1 MFFLISLPNVNAYN
15 VYFKKIIS
23 NYMLKDCFARK
34 NKNKKKLTIH
44 KNPNIIKE
52 KKSKD

>member
-1 MFFLISLPNVNAYN
+1 M
-15 VYFKKIIS
+15 
-23 NYMLKDCFARK
+23 CFAHK
-34 NKNKKKLTIH
+34 NKNQNKLTIH